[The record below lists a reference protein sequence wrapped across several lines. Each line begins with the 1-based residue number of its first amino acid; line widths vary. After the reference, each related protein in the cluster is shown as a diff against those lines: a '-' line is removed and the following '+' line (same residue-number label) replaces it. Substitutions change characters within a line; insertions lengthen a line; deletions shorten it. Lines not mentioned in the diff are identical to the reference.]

1 MRTLRFT
8 SGTNHPNSEDD
19 TRNESSKRND
29 SLQDQAEL
37 VKRLPK
43 DFPIDRFEAMNTK
56 QQLNALKFSGLND
69 KEQWVLLN
77 ASAPL
82 CDLKE
87 SSQTH
92 DDAETKAY
100 VAKVI
105 APHASKPEQNSQ
117 ESVHTTNQKSSN
129 STSLQ
134 NGAAR
139 RKLDLRQ
146 EEYEAR
152 FFEKTADRN
161 PIQAQESKT
170 TRFHAAKQALEL
182 RTADHDSDQDSNKKA
197 SLWDQFTSFLRDLFS
212 PEEEKEAAKDTP
224 QIVTIETVPP
234 TETPKLTPSPK
245 ATATPS
251 LTTTPGLTK
260 REQMASSI
268 VEFAKQQVLA
278 EAKYSSTG
286 RFGKDGF
293 DCSGL
298 VIAVC
303 ENSRSK
309 LPFDNVRIKRTCK
322 YGMARSFLANNEYGE
337 KLYAYQ
343 EDIAIPKLQPGDL
356 VFYADPSNLERDLH
370 VTIATGEM
378 VYDLKAD
385 RYWPQVIEAS
395 GYSNTVTD
403 QFPAF
408 NNTNLNGY
416 YYRSHSQQIVTY
428 VIRPNYDWEEH
439 E

>member
-43 DFPIDRFEAMNTK
+43 DFPLDRFEAMNTK

-82 CDLKE
+82 RDLKE
-87 SSQTH
+87 SSQAQ

-100 VAKVI
+100 VAKVM
-105 APHASKPEQNSQ
+105 APHASKPEQISQ
-117 ESVHTTNQKSSN
+117 ESVHSTNQKSSN

-152 FFEKTADRN
+152 FLEKTADRN
-161 PIQAQESKT
+161 PIQAKESKT
-170 TRFHAAKQALEL
+170 TRFHSANQALER
-182 RTADHDSDQDSNKKA
+182 RTADQDSDQDSNKKT

-212 PEEEKEAAKDTP
+212 PEEETEAAKDTP

-245 ATATPS
+245 ATATPN

-260 REQMASSI
+260 REQMAIDI
-268 VEFAKQQVLA
+268 VSYATSLKDRP
-278 EAKYSSTG
+278 YSKIGNTG
-286 RFGKDGF
+286 QKGY

-298 VIAVC
+298 IRALCRDMHSNLKFEQGYISKSC
-303 ENSRSK
+303 E
-309 LPFDNVRIKRTCK
+309 D
-322 YGMARSFLANNEYGE
+322 GMAKDFMNNAEYGQTIYDYRDGGNIT
-337 KLYAYQ
+337 KL
-343 EDIAIPKLQPGDL
+343 LPGDL
-356 VFYADPSNLERDLH
+356 VFSATADNLKIDRH
-370 VTIATGEM
+370 VTMATG
-378 VYDLKAD
+378 VGL
-385 RYWPQVIEAS
+385 QVIEAS
-395 GYSNTVTD
+395 SIVNKVTD
-403 QFPAF
+403 EFDAYKSV
-408 NNTNLNGY
+408 NKVGLYVRESG
-416 YYRSHSQQIVTY
+416 QIITFI
-428 VIRPNYDWEEH
+428 IRPNYDWKE
-439 E
+439 